1 MTTGKTGFERLP
13 LAFLAAMTFLLPGYG
28 SPSSVPPAG
37 TVEVYE
43 TPDIYQLSNAFTLTA
58 NGTNIPVIAFLAF
71 GNVESHYAH
80 MSFDGQVDIRP
91 TYSGEIRQAKSGPEA
106 TTSNTHKK
114 AMSSAMVWKNH
125 AI

>member
-43 TPDIYQLSNAFTLTA
+43 TPDIYQS
-58 NGTNIPVIAFLAF
+58 
-71 GNVESHYAH
+71 
-80 MSFDGQVDIRP
+80 D
-91 TYSGEIRQAKSGPEA
+91 
-106 TTSNTHKK
+106 TSVRAGGLICEPLK
-114 AMSSAMVWKNH
+114 AVLCNRS
-125 AI
+125 